1 MNIHKILLSVAFIS
15 LFFTS
20 LLAQEGKIENTELQ
34 LDGDILIITYD
45 VIGPTSLDN
54 VWLDIKTTSN
64 KTIEAKTLSGDIGKS
79 ISVGKRKRIVWNM
92 KADGIDLQG
101 EELNVKVLATKPS
114 DSINTLTEIIEIERG
129 KQHKN
134 RDKIIYKNGNT
145 INGKLN
151 QRFTRNKLKFV
162 SPDGNT
168 LTINTN
174 DIEKIKEKLTSLS
187 ADSIYLKNGDTLCG
201 QITEIYPND
210 KIILESFYNSNK
222 YIIQYADIKSV
233 VSFFSTKYY

>member
-1 MNIHKILLSVAFIS
+1 MYKILLSIAFIS
-15 LFFTS
+15 LFFTGAI
-20 LLAQEGKIENTELQ
+20 AQESKIENTQLQ
-34 LDGDILIITYD
+34 LYGENLIITYD
-45 VIGPTSLDN
+45 VVGLNALDN

-64 KTIEAKTLSGDIGKS
+64 KEITAKTLSGDIGKS
-79 ISVGKRKRIVWNM
+79 ISVGIKKKIIWNM

-145 INGKLN
+145 LTGKLK
-151 QRFTRNKLKFV
+151 QRFARTNLKFV
-162 SPDGNT
+162 APDGNT
-168 LTINTN
+168 LTINTSN
-174 DIEKIKEKLTSLS
+174 IEKVKENLTFIS

-210 KIILESFYNSNK
+210 KIILESFNNSNK

-233 VSFFSTKYY
+233 VTYFSNRY